1 MGMRLQRKVKPEA
14 INVENVEKTKLQ
26 ENLDIF
32 QQFKNKYK
40 DLEES
45 FKIDDK
51 MLSDIFTLFI
61 HKIKDLVFVDKNEDK
76 MDKMDKPEIKIF
88 TNINGNIIVL
98 NEKCNFPDGKIYI
111 SQLFGQEID
120 IILNDTI
127 GRTDYISIT
136 PYFFKSSET
145 NKNQIIH
152 GFTIQSQIK

>member
-1 MGMRLQRKVKPEA
+1 MGMRLQRKVKPVE
-14 INVENVEKTKLQ
+14 INEETVEVSKLQ

-61 HKIKDLVFVDKNEDK
+61 HKVKNKVFIENNNENIET
-76 MDKMDKPEIKIF
+76 PEIKIF
-88 TNINGNIIVL
+88 INFTGNIITI
-98 NEKCNFPDGKIYI
+98 NDKCNIPDGKIFI
-111 SQLFGQEID
+111 SQLFGREID
-120 IILNDTI
+120 IILMDTI
-127 GRTDYISIT
+127 GRNDYISIT

>member
-1 MGMRLQRKVKPEA
+1 MGMRLQRKVKPVE
-14 INVENVEKTKLQ
+14 INEETVEVSKLQ

-61 HKIKDLVFVDKNEDK
+61 HKVKNKVFIENNNENIET
-76 MDKMDKPEIKIF
+76 PEIKIF
-88 TNINGNIIVL
+88 INITGNIITI
-98 NEKCNFPDGKIYI
+98 NDKCNIPDGKIFI

-120 IILNDTI
+120 IILMDTI
-127 GRTDYISIT
+127 GRNDYISIT

>member
-1 MGMRLQRKVKPEA
+1 MGMRLQRKVKPKE
-14 INVENVEKTKLQ
+14 INEETVEISKLQ
-26 ENLDIF
+26 ENSDIF

-61 HKIKDLVFVDKNEDK
+61 HKVKNLVFVDKNETTDNI
-76 MDKMDKPEIKIF
+76 DKPEIKIF
-88 TNINGNIIVL
+88 SNINGNIIVL
-98 NEKCNFPDGKIYI
+98 NEKCDFPDGKIFI
-111 SQLFGQEID
+111 SQLFGREID
-120 IILNDTI
+120 IILMDTI
-127 GRTDYISIT
+127 GRNDYISIT

>member
-1 MGMRLQRKVKPEA
+1 MGMRLQRKVKPKE
-14 INVENVEKTKLQ
+14 INEETVEISKLQ
-26 ENLDIF
+26 ENSDIF

-61 HKIKDLVFVDKNEDK
+61 HKVKNLVFVDKNETTDNI
-76 MDKMDKPEIKIF
+76 DKPEIKIF
-88 TNINGNIIVL
+88 SNINGNIIVL
-98 NEKCNFPDGKIYI
+98 NEKCEFPDGKIFI
-111 SQLFGQEID
+111 SQLFGREID
-120 IILNDTI
+120 IILMDTI
-127 GRTDYISIT
+127 GRNDYISIT

>member
-1 MGMRLQRKVKPEA
+1 MGMRLQRKVKPVE
-14 INVENVEKTKLQ
+14 INEETVEVSKLK

-61 HKIKDLVFVDKNEDK
+61 HKVKNKVFIENNNENIET
-76 MDKMDKPEIKIF
+76 PEIKIF
-88 TNINGNIIVL
+88 INITGNNITI
-98 NEKCNFPDGKIYI
+98 NDKCNIPDGKIFI

-120 IILNDTI
+120 IILMDTI
-127 GRTDYISIT
+127 GRNDYISIT

>member
-1 MGMRLQRKVKPEA
+1 MGMRLQRKVKPVE
-14 INVENVEKTKLQ
+14 INEETVEVSKLK

-61 HKIKDLVFVDKNEDK
+61 HKLKNKVFIENNGNDEKIET
-76 MDKMDKPEIKIF
+76 PEIKIF
-88 TNINGNIIVL
+88 TNITGNIITI
-98 NEKCNFPDGKIYI
+98 NDKCNIPDGKIFI

-120 IILNDTI
+120 IILMDTI
-127 GRTDYISIT
+127 GRNDYISIT